1 MYRKDSIIIEEWLKS
16 SDKALLVT
24 GARQIGKTWLIR
36 EEIAKSGYRKFEV
49 NFIDQPDLV
58 DYLNVK
64 MSANEFL
71 VKLKMIMPEDCKP
84 QETVVFF
91 DEIQKCPEIVTK
103 IKFLVEEGS
112 FKYVMSGSLLGV
124 ELKGIASVPV
134 GYLTFLRMYPMDFE
148 EFMIANNVS
157 KTTLEMLKAKFETC
171 QPVDEFI
178 HQKLLSLFFIYLIVG
193 GMPDAV
199 KTYIATKDIRE
210 VDKVQRDIV
219 ALYKEDFSQY
229 ESEDKKLKLISI
241 YDIIPAELNK
251 QNKKFVFTMLD
262 KELKFDRYENSFLWL
277 KDAGVALPVYN
288 VEAPVIPLK
297 ASKSSNVFR
306 LFSNDTGL
314 LTSAYPAETKLELI
328 NKNSEVNNGA
338 HFENAVVQQLMANG
352 LEPYFCKK
360 KNIGELDALVEMDG
374 KVVPIEVK
382 SGKAYKAHKSLD
394 NFMKISDYHI
404 EKAYVLSVANM
415 EQEGTVVY
423 LPIYMCYL
431 LKERKIG
438 KLIVDLDMEGL

>member
-1 MYRKDSIIIEEWLKS
+1 MYRKDSIIIEEWLKR

-124 ELKGIASVPV
+124 ELKGITSVPV
-134 GYLTFLRMYPMDFE
+134 GYLTVLRMYPMDFE

-157 KTTLEMLKAKFETC
+157 KTTLEMLKTKFETC

-199 KTYIATKDIRE
+199 KIYIATKDIRE

-251 QNKKFVFTMLD
+251 QNKKFVFTMLN

-338 HFENAVVQQLMANG
+338 HFENAVAQQLTANG

-415 EQEGTVVY
+415 EQEGSVVY

>member
-1 MYRKDSIIIEEWLKS
+1 MYRKDSIIIEEWLKR

-49 NFIDQPDLV
+49 IFIDQPDLV

-124 ELKGIASVPV
+124 ELKGITSVPV
-134 GYLTFLRMYPMDFE
+134 GYLTVLRMYPMDFE

-199 KTYIATKDIRE
+199 KIYIATKDIRE

-251 QNKKFVFTMLD
+251 QNKKFVFTMLN

-338 HFENAVVQQLMANG
+338 HFENAVAQQLTANG

-360 KNIGELDALVEMDG
+360 KNIGELDVLVEMDG

-415 EQEGTVVY
+415 EQEGSVVY

>member
-64 MSANEFL
+64 MSADEFL

-404 EKAYVLSVANM
+404 EKAYVLSVANT
-415 EQEGTVVY
+415 EQEGAVVY

>member
-1 MYRKDSIIIEEWLKS
+1 MYRKDSIIIEEWLKR

-36 EEIAKSGYRKFEV
+36 EEIAKSGYRKFEL

-58 DYLNVK
+58 DYLDVK

-124 ELKGIASVPV
+124 ELKGITSVPV
-134 GYLTFLRMYPMDFE
+134 GYLTVLRMYPMDFE

-199 KTYIATKDIRE
+199 KIYIATKDIRE

-251 QNKKFVFTMLD
+251 QNKKFVFTMLN

-338 HFENAVVQQLMANG
+338 HFENAVAQQLTANG

-360 KNIGELDALVEMDG
+360 KNIGELDVLVEMDG

-415 EQEGTVVY
+415 EQEGSVVY

>member
-1 MYRKDSIIIEEWLKS
+1 MFRKDSITIEEWIKNS
-16 SDKALLVT
+16 NKALLVT

-36 EEIAKSGYRKFEV
+36 DEIEKSGYTKFEI
-49 NFIDQPDLV
+49 NFIDQPDMV
-58 DYLNVK
+58 HYLDAE
-64 MSANEFL
+64 MSADEFL
-71 VKLKMIMPEDCKP
+71 VKLRMIMPEDCKP
-84 QETVVFF
+84 HETIVFF

-103 IKFLVEEGS
+103 IKFLVDEGS

-124 ELKGIASVPV
+124 ELKGIASAPV
-134 GYLTFLRMYPMDFE
+134 GYLSVLRMYPMDFE
-148 EFMIANNVS
+148 EFMIANLVS
-157 KTTLEMLKAKFETC
+157 KATLEMLKDKFETVR
-171 QPVDEFI
+171 PVDEFI
-178 HQKLLSLFFIYLIVG
+178 HQKLLALFFVYLIVG

-210 VDKVQRDIV
+210 VDKIQRDIV
-219 ALYKEDFSQY
+219 TQYKEDFSQY

-288 VEAPVIPLK
+288 VEAPVIPLL

-306 LFSNDTGL
+306 LFFSDIGL
-314 LTSAYPAETKLELI
+314 LTSAYPAATKIELI
-328 NKNSEVNNGA
+328 NKNGEVNNGA
-338 HFENAVVQQLMANG
+338 HFENAVAQQLLCNG
-352 LEPYFCKK
+352 FELYFCKK
-360 KNIGELDALVEMDG
+360 KNIGELDFLIEMEG

-382 SGKAYKAHKSLD
+382 SGKAYRTHKALD
-394 NFMKISDYHI
+394 HFMNVSDYHI
-404 EKAYVLSVANM
+404 EKAYVFSTGNV
-415 EQEGTVVY
+415 EEDGKVTY

-431 LKERKIG
+431 VKEQSIG
-438 KLIVDLDMEGL
+438 QLIVDLDMEGL

>member
-1 MYRKDSIIIEEWLKS
+1 MFRKDSITIEEWIKNS
-16 SDKALLVT
+16 NKALLVT

-36 EEIAKSGYRKFEV
+36 DEIEKSGYTKFEI
-49 NFIDQPDLV
+49 NFIDQPDMV
-58 DYLNVK
+58 HYLDAE
-64 MSANEFL
+64 MGADEFL
-71 VKLKMIMPEDCKP
+71 VKLRMIMPEDCKP
-84 QETVVFF
+84 HETIVFF

-103 IKFLVEEGS
+103 IKFLVDEGS

-124 ELKGIASVPV
+124 ELKGIASAPV
-134 GYLTFLRMYPMDFE
+134 GYLSVLRMYPMDFE
-148 EFMIANNVS
+148 EFMIANHVS
-157 KTTLEMLKAKFETC
+157 KATLDMLKDKFETV

-178 HQKLLSLFFIYLIVG
+178 HQKLLALFFVYLIVG

-210 VDKVQRDIV
+210 VDKIQRDIV
-219 ALYKEDFSQY
+219 TQYKEDFSQY
-229 ESEDKKLKLISI
+229 ESEDKKLKLISV

-288 VEAPVIPLK
+288 VEAPVIPLL

-306 LFSNDTGL
+306 LFSSDIGL
-314 LTSAYPAETKLELI
+314 LTSAYPAATKIELI
-328 NKNSEVNNGA
+328 NKNGEVNNGA
-338 HFENAVVQQLMANG
+338 HFENAVAQQLLCNG
-352 LEPYFCKK
+352 FELYFCKK
-360 KNIGELDALVEMDG
+360 KNIGELDFLIEMDG

-382 SGKAYKAHKSLD
+382 SGKAYKTHKALD
-394 NFMKISDYHI
+394 HFMNVSDYHI
-404 EKAYVLSVANM
+404 EKAYVFSIGNVEKDGNV
-415 EQEGTVVY
+415 TY

-431 LKERKIG
+431 VKEQSIG
-438 KLIVDLDMEGL
+438 QLIVDLDMEGL

>member
-1 MYRKDSIIIEEWLKS
+1 MYRKDSIIIEEWLKR

-124 ELKGIASVPV
+124 ELKGITSVPV
-134 GYLTFLRMYPMDFE
+134 GYLTVLRMYPMDFE

-199 KTYIATKDIRE
+199 KIYIATKDIRE

-251 QNKKFVFTMLD
+251 QNKKFVFTMLN

-338 HFENAVVQQLMANG
+338 HFENAVAQQLTANG

-360 KNIGELDALVEMDG
+360 KNIGELDVLVELDG

-382 SGKAYKAHKSLD
+382 SGKAYKAQKSLD

-415 EQEGTVVY
+415 EQEGSVVY

>member
-1 MYRKDSIIIEEWLKS
+1 MYRKDSIIIEEWLKR

-24 GARQIGKTWLIR
+24 GARQIGKTWIIR

-49 NFIDQPDLV
+49 NFIDQPGLV
-58 DYLNVK
+58 DYLNAQ
-64 MSANEFL
+64 MSADEFL

-134 GYLTFLRMYPMDFE
+134 GYLTFLKMYPMDFE

-199 KTYIATKDIRE
+199 KIYIATKDIRE

-360 KNIGELDALVEMDG
+360 KNIGELDVLVEMDG

-415 EQEGTVVY
+415 EQEGGVVY

>member
-1 MYRKDSIIIEEWLKS
+1 MFRKDSITIEEWIKNS
-16 SDKALLVT
+16 NKALLVT

-36 EEIAKSGYRKFEV
+36 DEIEKSGYTKFEI
-49 NFIDQPDLV
+49 NFIDQPDMV
-58 DYLNVK
+58 HYLDAE
-64 MSANEFL
+64 MSADEFL
-71 VKLKMIMPEDCKP
+71 VKLRMIMPEDCKP
-84 QETVVFF
+84 HETIVFF

-103 IKFLVEEGS
+103 IKFLVDEGS

-124 ELKGIASVPV
+124 ELKGIASAPV
-134 GYLTFLRMYPMDFE
+134 GYLSVLRMYPMDFE
-148 EFMIANNVS
+148 EFMIANHVS
-157 KTTLEMLKAKFETC
+157 KATLDMLKDKFETV

-178 HQKLLSLFFIYLIVG
+178 HQKLLALFFVYLIVG

-210 VDKVQRDIV
+210 VDKIQRDIV
-219 ALYKEDFSQY
+219 TQYKEDFSQY

-288 VEAPVIPLK
+288 VEAPVIPLL

-306 LFSNDTGL
+306 LFSSDIGL
-314 LTSAYPAETKLELI
+314 LTSAYPAATKIELI
-328 NKNSEVNNGA
+328 NKNGEVNNGA
-338 HFENAVVQQLMANG
+338 HFENAVAQQLLCNG
-352 LEPYFCKK
+352 FELYFCKK
-360 KNIGELDALVEMDG
+360 KNIGELDFLIEMDG

-382 SGKAYKAHKSLD
+382 SGKAYKTHKALD
-394 NFMKISDYHI
+394 HFMNVSDYHI
-404 EKAYVLSVANM
+404 EKAFVFSTGNV
-415 EQEGTVVY
+415 EKDGKVTY

-431 LKERKIG
+431 VKEQSIG
-438 KLIVDLDMEGL
+438 QLIVDLDMEGL

>member
-1 MYRKDSIIIEEWLKS
+1 MYRKDAPAIAEWIKS

-36 EEIAKSGYRKFEV
+36 DEISKSGYTKYEV

-64 MSANEFL
+64 MSAEDFL
-71 VKLKMIMPEDCKP
+71 VKLKMIMPKDCKP
-84 QETVVFF
+84 HETIVFF

-134 GYLTFLRMYPMDFE
+134 GYLTVLRMYPMDFE
-148 EFMIANNVS
+148 EFLAANQVS
-157 KTTLEMLKAKFETC
+157 EQTLHMLKESFEAC
-171 QPVDEFI
+171 KPVDEFI
-178 HQKLLSLFFIYLIVG
+178 HQRLLALFFIYLIVG

-219 ALYKEDFSQY
+219 MLYKEDFSQY
-229 ESEDKKLKLISI
+229 ESEDKKLKLISV
-241 YDIIPAELNK
+241 YDLIPAELNK

-288 VEAPVIPLK
+288 VESPAIPLK

-306 LFSNDTGL
+306 LFANDTGL
-314 LTSAYPAETKLELI
+314 LTCAYPAATKVELI

-338 HFENAVVQQLMANG
+338 HFENAVIQQLTAND

-360 KNIGELDALVEMDG
+360 KNIGEVDVLVEIGG
-374 KVVPIEVK
+374 KIVPIEVK
-382 SGKAYKAHKSLD
+382 SGKSYKAHKALD
-394 NFMKISDYHI
+394 AFMSVPDYHI
-404 EKAYVLSVANM
+404 GKAYVLSTANV
-415 EQEGTVVY
+415 EKEGNVIY

-431 LKERKIG
+431 LKEQKLE
-438 KLIVDLDMEGL
+438 KLIVDLDMEEL

>member
-1 MYRKDSIIIEEWLKS
+1 MYRKDSIIIEEWLKR

-36 EEIAKSGYRKFEV
+36 EEIAKSGYHKFEV

-124 ELKGIASVPV
+124 ELKGITSVPV
-134 GYLTFLRMYPMDFE
+134 GYLTVLTMYPMDFE

-157 KTTLEMLKAKFETC
+157 KTTLEMLKTKFETC

-199 KTYIATKDIRE
+199 KIYIATKDIRE

-251 QNKKFVFTMLD
+251 QNKKFVFTMLN

-338 HFENAVVQQLMANG
+338 HFENAVAQQLTANG

-360 KNIGELDALVEMDG
+360 KNIGELDVLVEMDG

-415 EQEGTVVY
+415 EQEGSVVY